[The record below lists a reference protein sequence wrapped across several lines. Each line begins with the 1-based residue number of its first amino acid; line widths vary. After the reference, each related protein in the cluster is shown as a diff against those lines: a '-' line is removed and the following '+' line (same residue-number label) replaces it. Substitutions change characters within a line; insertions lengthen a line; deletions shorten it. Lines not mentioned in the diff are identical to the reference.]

1 MAAYPGTRTGSAAS
15 RPGWRPELTGTL
27 LVQCAAA
34 EAMPVAAV
42 ADRPGAGLVL
52 TRRVTDRNGSAAA
65 EAVRRLRESG
75 YRWPMLLDAS
85 RYSGPVRSLAS
96 GPFSL
101 DWIAL
106 QRRLRLPVLTD
117 SGYVADGDLLG
128 LTSILERARL
138 LGDVIAVLPLQSSWL
153 SHRGRRQFL
162 LDRVQHAGVPIAV
175 VLEHG
180 KDPLGVQG
188 VLAGLLELL
197 ALPVP
202 VLLLRCDTSALGA
215 LCHGAMSAAVGT
227 ISALRH
233 LYPMPRTPGRPR
245 PTEVAAVVKQCLAF
259 VGVDRIATAVQ
270 ADPDDRMWAC
280 DCATCKQRTLDW
292 LATVAPRPP
301 RERAASAHS
310 VEVLLDLRDELCR
323 RSSPAERQASWRAH
337 LDNACSRYDQIEQE
351 SRALSRPAFLGSWL
365 AVTAGN
371 GVRPRARLQ

>member
-1 MAAYPGTRTGSAAS
+1 MVTYPNIRTGSAAS

-34 EAMPVAAV
+34 EAAAVAAV

-52 TRRVTDRNGSAAA
+52 TRRVTDRNGAAAA

-75 YRWPMLLDAS
+75 YRWPLLLDAS
-85 RYSGPVRSLAS
+85 RYAGSVRSVAS

-117 SGYVADGDLLG
+117 SGYVAEDDLLG
-128 LTSILERARL
+128 LVSILDRARL
-138 LGDVIAVLPLQSSWL
+138 LRDVIAVLPLQSSWL
-153 SHRGRRQFL
+153 SQRGRRQFL
-162 LDRVQHAGVPIAV
+162 LDRISHAGVPVAV
-175 VLEHG
+175 ALEHA
-180 KDPLGVQG
+180 KDPLGVQA

-202 VLLLRCDTSALGA
+202 VLLLRCDTAALGA

-227 ISALRH
+227 TSSLRH

-245 PTEVAAVVKQCLAF
+245 PPEVAAVVKQCLAY
-259 VGVDRIATAVQ
+259 VGVDRIATATQ
-270 ADPDDRMWAC
+270 ADPDDRMWTC
-280 DCATCKQRTLDW
+280 DCTTCKQRTLDW
-292 LATVAPRPP
+292 LATVAPRPA
-301 RERAASAHS
+301 RERAAFAHS
-310 VEVLLDLRDELCR
+310 VEVLLDLRDDLCR
-323 RSSPAERQASWRAH
+323 RSSPAQRQASWRAH
-337 LDNACSRYDQIEQE
+337 LVNAESRYAEVEHE
-351 SRALSRPAFLGSWL
+351 SRALTRPVFLGAWL

-371 GVRPRARLQ
+371 GLRSRAPLQ